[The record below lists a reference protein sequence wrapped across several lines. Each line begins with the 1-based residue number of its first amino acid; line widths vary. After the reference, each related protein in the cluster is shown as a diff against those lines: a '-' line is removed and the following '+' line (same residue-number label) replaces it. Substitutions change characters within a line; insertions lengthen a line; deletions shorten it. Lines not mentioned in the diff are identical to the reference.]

1 MKDFDYVALTERV
14 HISDWII
21 ISSHLPDFANLR
33 LKSDLAT
40 ERIPPLSLMEM
51 VDWKR

>member
-21 ISSHLPDFANLR
+21 IASPLPDFS
-33 LKSDLAT
+33 K
-40 ERIPPLSLMEM
+40 
-51 VDWKR
+51 